1 MHRRLMASWKK
12 FFFYFY
18 LSFGKLFK
26 NMLLKF
32 VNFETYLSLKN
43 LEQKYFRVLL
53 FGLHCIVGLFTILEL
68 LLPQYPSA

>member
-1 MHRRLMASWKK
+1 
-12 FFFYFY
+12 
-18 LSFGKLFK
+18 
-26 NMLLKF
+26 MLLKF